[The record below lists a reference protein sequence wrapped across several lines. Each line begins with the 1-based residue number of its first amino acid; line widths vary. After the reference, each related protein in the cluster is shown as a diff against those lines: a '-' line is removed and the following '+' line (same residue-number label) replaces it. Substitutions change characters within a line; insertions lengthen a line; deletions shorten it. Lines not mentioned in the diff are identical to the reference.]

1 MSYALSVYG
10 LIGPVAGY
18 HVWVSLRR
26 DVPKEENRGSDYP
39 VKDVGNVRER
49 MRSIIFTLDNRSGK
63 LTAYS
68 QNDDE
73 SAMDREAYS

>member
-1 MSYALSVYG
+1 MSYAFSVYG

-26 DVPKEENRGSDYP
+26 DVPKEDNRGSGYP
-39 VKDVGNVRER
+39 VKGVGNVGEK
-49 MRSIIFTLDNRSGK
+49 MQSIIFTLDNRSGK
-63 LTAYS
+63 LTACS

-73 SAMDREAYS
+73 SAMDP